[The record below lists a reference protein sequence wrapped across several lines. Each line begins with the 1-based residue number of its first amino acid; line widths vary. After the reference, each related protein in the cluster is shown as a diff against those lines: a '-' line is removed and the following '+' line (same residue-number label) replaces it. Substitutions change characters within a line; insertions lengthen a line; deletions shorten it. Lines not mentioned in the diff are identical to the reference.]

1 MLDAFLHQA
10 DIFFQALGAQFYLTN
25 ILILAGATLMG
36 IVVGAIPGLT
46 ATMALALLINLSYG
60 MQFDLAITFLLGVY
74 VGAVMGG
81 CYSAIMINIPGT
93 PSAAAT
99 ALDGFILAKQGKGG
113 LAIGTGVITSFFGML
128 VSIAFLIF
136 LTPFI
141 YTIAL
146 KFGQWEFFL
155 LAVFGVMICGNLSTG
170 MDPIKGWVV
179 GFLGFFTAMVG
190 LDKVYAYPRFT
201 FGLLQ
206 LKGGISLIPALIG
219 VFGISE
225 ILMVLEKEVPY
236 KILGKIT
243 NVIPSWKIIRSLIP
257 TAIRSGIIGVGIG
270 AVPGAGEDIGAWVAY
285 DVGKRN
291 SKQGYKYGTGC
302 LEGVAAAETANNAVI
317 GGAMIPLLTLAVPGS
332 PPAAMFLAAIWLHG
346 VRPGPML
353 PIENPSFLYEV
364 AIVLLLASCFVL
376 VWGLIVAKPMGTILK
391 LKREI
396 LMPIILPLTVIGAYA
411 SGIRIFDIK
420 VTFFFGILGYILRKL
435 DYPMA
440 PLVLGI
446 ILGPLADVSFRQA
459 LMQSR
464 GSLIPLLGRP
474 IGIILL
480 VAILLITY
488 SGFRRTL
495 EYTRKHRKSD
505 ILKVTNKEKI
515 S

>member
-1 MLDAFLHQA
+1 MLDSFLQQA
-10 DIFFQALGAQFYLTN
+10 GLFFQAMSSQFYLMN
-25 ILILAGATLMG
+25 ILILAGAVLLG

-60 MQFDLAITFLLGVY
+60 MEFNLAISFLLGVY

-81 CYSAIMINIPGT
+81 CYSAIMVNIPGT

-99 ALDGFILAKQGKGG
+99 ALDGFPLAKRGEGG
-113 LAIGTGVITSFFGML
+113 LAIGMGIIASFFGML
-128 VSIAFLIF
+128 VSIACLIF
-136 LTPFI
+136 LTPFV
-141 YTIAL
+141 YKIAL

-155 LAVFGVMICGNLSTG
+155 LAFFGVMICGNLSTG
-170 MDPIKGWVV
+170 KDPIKGWVV
-179 GFLGFFTAMVG
+179 GFLGFFTAMIG
-190 LDKVYAYPRFT
+190 LDKVYAFPRFT

-225 ILMVLEKEVPY
+225 ILIVLEKEVPY

-243 NVIPSWKIIRSLIP
+243 NVIPSWKTIRSVLP

-285 DVGKRN
+285 DTAKRN
-291 SKQGYKYGTGC
+291 SKQGEKFGTGV

-317 GGAMIPLLTLAVPGS
+317 GGAMIPLLTLAIPGS

-346 VRPGPML
+346 VQPGPML
-353 PIENPSFLYEV
+353 PIENPGFLFEV
-364 AIVLLLASCFVL
+364 AVVLILATFLMLIEGLL
-376 VWGLIVAKPMGTILK
+376 IAKPMATILK

-411 SGIRIFDIK
+411 GGVRVFDIK

-446 ILGPLADVSFRQA
+446 ILGPLADISFRQA

-474 IGIILL
+474 LGLILIA
-480 VAILLITY
+480 AIAFITY
-488 SGFRRTL
+488 SGFRRAI
-495 EYTRKHRKSD
+495 EYSRKNSNSD
-505 ILKVTNKEKI
+505 SLKTIEQ
-515 S
+515 

>member
-1 MLDAFLHQA
+1 MLESFLQQA
-10 DIFFQALGAQFYLTN
+10 DIFFNALSAQFYFTN
-25 ILILAGATLMG
+25 IILLAGAVLLG

-60 MQFDLAITFLLGVY
+60 MEFNLAISFLLGVY
-74 VGAVMGG
+74 VGAIMGG
-81 CYSAIMINIPGT
+81 CYSAIMVNIPGT
-93 PSAAAT
+93 PAAAAT
-99 ALDGFILAKQGKGG
+99 AMDGFPLAKRGEGG
-113 LAIGTGVITSFFGML
+113 LAIGTGVISSFFGML
-128 VSIAFLIF
+128 VSIACLIF
-136 LTPFI
+136 LTPFV
-141 YTIAL
+141 YKIAL

-155 LAVFGVMICGNLSTG
+155 LAFFGVMICGNLSTG
-170 MDPIKGWVV
+170 KDPVKGWVV
-179 GFLGFFTAMVG
+179 GFLGFFTAMIG
-190 LDKVYAYPRFT
+190 LDKIYAFPRFT

-225 ILMVLEKEVPY
+225 ILIVLEKEIPY

-243 NVIPSWKIIRSLIP
+243 QVIPSWKVIRSLIP
-257 TAIRSGIIGVGIG
+257 TAIRSGLIGVGIG

-285 DVGKRN
+285 DTAKRN
-291 SKQGYKYGTGC
+291 SKQGEKFGTGV

-317 GGAMIPLLTLAVPGS
+317 GGAMIPLLTLAIPGS

-346 VRPGPML
+346 VQPGPML
-353 PIENPSFLYEV
+353 PIENPGFLFEV
-364 AIVLLLASCFVL
+364 AIVLLLATCFML
-376 VWGLIVAKPMGTILK
+376 IWGLILARPMATILK
-391 LKREI
+391 IKREI

-411 SGIRIFDIK
+411 GGVRVFDIK

-474 IGIILL
+474 LGIILL
-480 VAILLITY
+480 TAIVLIAY
-488 SGFRRTL
+488 SGFRRTI
-495 EYTRKHRKSD
+495 EYARKHDHPDSPKS
-505 ILKVTNKEKI
+505 IE
-515 S
+515 